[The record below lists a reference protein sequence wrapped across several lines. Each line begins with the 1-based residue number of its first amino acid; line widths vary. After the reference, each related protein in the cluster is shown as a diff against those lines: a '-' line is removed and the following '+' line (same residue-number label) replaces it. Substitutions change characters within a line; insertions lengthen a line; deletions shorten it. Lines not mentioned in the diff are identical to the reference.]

1 MTDNLDTHFADAEYS
16 YVERARV
23 GRLATT
29 DGEGRPS
36 VVPVCFALTDDRIVT
51 PIDEKPKADDP
62 TSLRRVRD
70 VRANPR
76 VTLVVDHYVEDWDAL
91 GWVQIRGTARIL
103 DAATCEDDAGTH
115 GHESAIDALR
125 AKYDQY
131 ADHAL
136 EARPVIAIDPG
147 SVRSWGDLST

>member
-1 MTDNLDTHFADAEYS
+1 MDDLRIHFDDAEYS

-36 VVPVCFALTDDRIVT
+36 VVPVCYAFTDHRIVT

-62 TSLRRVRD
+62 DTLRRVRD

-76 VTLVVDHYVEDWDAL
+76 VTLVVDHYVEDWNAL
-91 GWVQIRGTARIL
+91 GWVQVRGTARVL
-103 DAATCEDDAGTH
+103 AAGENGR
-115 GHESAIDALR
+115 ESAVDALR

-136 EARPVIAIDPG
+136 EERPVIAIEPG
-147 SVRSWGDLST
+147 SVRSWGDLSG